1 MGVSNGK
8 LSPIS
13 PVVKFVYYY
22 LYLST
27 SMKLLLLSHNDHH
40 KPSLWFHVISVYLSF
55 QVLDAPGTPPFE
67 SAALVIV
74 VTSKIIKI
82 SEYWWYLYYSEFF
95 IFDML
100 SFIYLKLYSL
110 RLQVLNWLS
119 ENIKIIG
126 QYEIYWSSISR
137 ILYPRRKR
145 AWKSDC
151 NTYFFLNFTCF
162 YHNSIHSSQ
171 EQ

>member
-1 MGVSNGK
+1 MGINSWCQCNQKFRTSDKIQYSFSLTETSETKSRWNTGHQKIFLHAK
-8 LSPIS
+8 LSR
-13 PVVKFVYYY
+13 
-22 LYLST
+22 
-27 SMKLLLLSHNDHH
+27 
-40 KPSLWFHVISVYLSF
+40 
-55 QVLDAPGTPPFE
+55 
-67 SAALVIV
+67 
-74 VTSKIIKI
+74 
-82 SEYWWYLYYSEFF
+82 YWWYLYYSEFF